1 MLVEGLNFNHQSRQG
16 AYSTALARSFI
27 MLFVRALSQT
37 GIHGSC
43 HYSRRRSA
51 ARSPQLVLCT
61 TLAVAGR
68 QNELKH
74 CVPRNLNELLILFI
88 CERKKRPGEMEIARM
103 KACFSFYC
111 QYVLVTVFIL
121 FQYSLLQEI

>member
-1 MLVEGLNFNHQSRQG
+1 V
-16 AYSTALARSFI
+16 YD
-27 MLFVRALSQT
+27 
-37 GIHGSC
+37 
-43 HYSRRRSA
+43 RRR
-51 ARSPQLVLCT
+51 PQLTDETVFSDKEHPVKKISTVMLCT